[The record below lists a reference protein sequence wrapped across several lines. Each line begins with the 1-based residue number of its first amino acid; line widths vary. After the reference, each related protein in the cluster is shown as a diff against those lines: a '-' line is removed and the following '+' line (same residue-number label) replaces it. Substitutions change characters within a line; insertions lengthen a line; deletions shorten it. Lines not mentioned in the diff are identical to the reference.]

1 MLAPAISR
9 LAAIGGLVA
18 GRWRSYIPD
27 MRLNPFKKKTPL
39 VAAIRLEGVI
49 APGGRRHAGS
59 LNDHGLASL
68 IEKAFRKGKPS
79 AVALVVNSP
88 GGSPVQSS
96 LIGGR
101 IRRLSE
107 ERGIP
112 VYAFVEDLAVSGGYW
127 IAASADEIFADINS
141 IVGSIGVI
149 SSSFGFQEF
158 LQKAGIERRVHT
170 AGEDKGLLD
179 PFLPEDP
186 KDVERL
192 KQLQENVHQNFIA
205 HVKARRGGRLK
216 GEDLFTGKFWSGEP
230 AAENGLIDGIGSL
243 VPKMQEVFGKEV
255 RFRNYSAQRKFPFN
269 MGSAVAGSA
278 ADAFEERLLRARFG
292 L

>member
-1 MLAPAISR
+1 MSR
-9 LAAIGGLVA
+9 LSTVTGLAV
-18 GRWRSYIPD
+18 GRPGSYIPV

-49 APGGRRHAGS
+49 APGSRRHSGS
-59 LNDHGLASL
+59 INDHGLAGL

-112 VYAFVEDLAVSGGYW
+112 VYAFVEDMAVSGGYW
-127 IAASADEIFADINS
+127 IATSADEIFADANS

-170 AGEDKGLLD
+170 AGEDKGILD

-192 KQLQENVHQNFIA
+192 KELQENVHRNFIA
-205 HVKARRGGRLK
+205 HVKARRGGKLN

-230 AAENGLIDGIGSL
+230 AAEAGLIDGIGSL
-243 VPKMQEVFGKEV
+243 VPKMKEVFGEGV
-255 RFRNYSAQRKFPFN
+255 RFRTYSGQRKFPFN
-269 MGSAVAGSA
+269 LGSGIAGSA
-278 ADAFEERLLRARFG
+278 ADALEERLLRARFG